1 MSHEKEPKSQRKV
14 TLLPIPVDDAF
25 DWVAMDILG
34 PFPAKG
40 DGKMDAEFAA
50 YGPPKI
56 YSEIAKRLNKIAV
69 TKNTQNR
76 SSGVF

>member
-1 MSHEKEPKSQRKV
+1 
-14 TLLPIPVDDAF
+14 
-25 DWVAMDILG
+25 MDILG

-56 YSEIAKRLNKIAV
+56 YSGIAKRLNKIAV

-76 SSGVF
+76 SSGAF